1 MSLLMH
7 MRSSCSTVRL
17 PIKFST
23 VSFRRTLSLSLYATY
38 SPLFASSPSGDMAAA
53 IISYM
58 SLDFWTEARM
68 LERVVRKAS
77 GPS

>member
-1 MSLLMH
+1 MSWLMH
-7 MRSSCSTVRL
+7 WRSSCSTVRL
-17 PIKFST
+17 PMKLST
-23 VSFRRTLSLSLYATY
+23 VSFKRTRSPSFYATY
-38 SPLFASSPSGDMAAA
+38 SLFPSSPSGAMAAD
-53 IISYM
+53 IISYK